1 MCILLHRS
9 TAGVLSALV
18 PQVELLQ
25 VELLQVELPQVEL
38 PQVELPQVLQQ
49 QT

>member
-18 PQVELLQ
+18 PQVELLM
-25 VELLQVELPQVEL
+25 VELLQVEQPLAER
-38 PQVELPQVLQQ
+38 PQVLQQ